1 MGTHAFK
8 MADVA
13 DLDKMK
19 VADLKKLC
27 KDNGLKSSGNK
38 GELIARLQGGSTG
51 STSDIEN
58 DAFNDSA
65 QEDDDVALDEEHVDA
80 EDDALLDDDDL
91 GETGDTS
98 LADDSVVV
106 EEKKASPVKTKITS
120 PVKETPLSEEKSS
133 KKISLTK
140 IQFEEAPA
148 KSEEA
153 KKDPLKILTKEEIIA
168 NRAKRFGSQSAEDA
182 KAARL
187 ARFGSATESKESS
200 NGKSNGST
208 TLSKAGVKA
217 ATAAAKTPE
226 DLERLKKRAERFGTI
241 VAPSLSKADE
251 KEKILKRKERFGSS
265 DTTSTVKTSTG
276 TEADEAKKRRLE
288 RFGKITAP

>member
-65 QEDDDVALDEEHVDA
+65 QA

-133 KKISLTK
+133 RKISLTK

-208 TLSKAGVKA
+208 TLSKAGAKA

>member
-153 KKDPLKILTKEEIIA
+153 KKDPLKILTKEEITA

-208 TLSKAGVKA
+208 TLSKA
-217 ATAAAKTPE
+217 
-226 DLERLKKRAERFGTI
+226 
-241 VAPSLSKADE
+241 DE

-265 DTTSTVKTSTG
+265 DATSTVKTSTG

>member
-80 EDDALLDDDDL
+80 EDDALLDDDL

-168 NRAKRFGSQSAEDA
+168 NRAKRFGSQSAED
-182 KAARL
+182 
-187 ARFGSATESKESS
+187 
-200 NGKSNGST
+200 
-208 TLSKAGVKA
+208 VKA